1 MTELDE
7 GLRELQAEYLSE
19 VPARLA
25 DLRHWLDEL
34 GAGEPG
40 ASVRLA
46 RGFHQLAGSGGSY
59 GYSEISTVARAAEQ
73 FLRTEPAWN
82 AETLERLNQA
92 VDRLAE
98 VVAAQTALL
107 GQTTAA
113 HGETGFRVQVE
124 GNPGALRDSIAEL
137 LTGVGLEVTADGG
150 SPEEISECRV
160 RAPSQWPDLVIIVND
175 PASREAVDPFLIAAA
190 WSGPRA
196 VRPRSIVLVQEASAA
211 GAHVSIPG
219 IDVAFS
225 PGAARQELPVYAS
238 TVARVG
244 SPPFQILVVES
255 DLDQAQLLT
264 ALLETITMRITHAG
278 TAAAAEQV
286 LMSGGLDLVVLGE
299 TLPDADS
306 LQAAQ
311 RIRDRW
317 PESDLP
323 LVVLA
328 DESVAP
334 DRLEA
339 LRAAGNAVLRTPI
352 TDRQNAFL
360 HLVIANAERGRQLRR
375 LAYHDGLTGVLNH
388 AALLVAVER
397 AMELA
402 RRRGLVVALT
412 TIALQDLAS
421 LNAQHGPLLAD
432 RVLVHVADVLRSTVR
447 GGDLIGRVSGPTFG
461 IVALRDRVED
471 AGLLAQ
477 QIQAACQAHPARVAA
492 AHPIVLRTS
501 IGVAC
506 DPNASMSA
514 QAMMERA
521 LDALARAKAG
531 GATGIVHAPPTQ
543 A

>member
-1 MTELDE
+1 MTELDD
-7 GLRELQAEYLSE
+7 GLRELRAEYLSE

-25 DLRHWLDEL
+25 DLRHWLAEL
-34 GAGEPG
+34 GAGESG

-59 GYSEISTVARAAEQ
+59 GYSEISTVARTAEQ

-92 VDRLAE
+92 IDRLAE
-98 VVAAQTALL
+98 VVAVHTALL
-107 GQTTAA
+107 GQTKAF
-113 HGETGFRVQVE
+113 HGGAGFRVQVE

-137 LTGVGLEVTADGG
+137 LTDVGLEVTADGG
-150 SPEEISECRV
+150 SPEEISECRD
-160 RAPSQWPDLVIIVND
+160 RPPSQWPDLVIILDD

-190 WSGPRA
+190 WSDPRA

-211 GAHVSIPG
+211 GALEPIPG
-219 IDVAFS
+219 IDASFS
-225 PGAARQELPVYAS
+225 PSAARQELPVYAS

-264 ALLETITMRITHAG
+264 AWLETIAMRITHAG

-286 LMSGGLDLVVLGE
+286 LTSGGLDLVVLGE
-299 TLPDADS
+299 ALPDADS
-306 LQAAQ
+306 LQVAQ
-311 RIRDRW
+311 RIRNRG
-317 PESDLP
+317 PGSDLP

-339 LRAAGNAVLRTPI
+339 LRAAGNAVLRTPL
-352 TDRQNAFL
+352 TDRQGAFL
-360 HLVIANAERGRQLRR
+360 HLVITNAERGRQLRR
-375 LAYHDGLTGVLNH
+375 LAYRDGLTGVLNH

-402 RRRGLVVALT
+402 RRRGLVVSLC

-421 LNAQHGPLLAD
+421 LNAQHGPLLGD
-432 RVLVHVADVLRSTVR
+432 QVLVHVADVLRSTVR

-461 IVALRDRVED
+461 VVALRERVED
-471 AGLLAQ
+471 AGVLAQ
-477 QIQAACQAHPARVAA
+477 QIQAVCQARPARVAA
-492 AHPIVLRTS
+492 ADPIVLRTS
-501 IGVAC
+501 VGVAC
-506 DPNASMSA
+506 DPDASMSA

-531 GATGIVHAPPTQ
+531 GATGIVHAPTQ